1 MPDQSLSKAFVAKIT
16 AAPGSESELE
26 ELLTGAVELANQEAG
41 TVVWFAVR
49 TAPDTFWIFDAFQSE
64 EDRQAHANGQIVA
77 ALNANAGLLGAE
89 PEIMPADVLASK
101 MP

>member
-1 MPDQSLSKAFVAKIT
+1 MPEHTLTKAFVAKIS
-16 AAPGSESELE
+16 AAPGSESELAD
-26 ELLTGAVELANQEAG
+26 LLTGAVELANEEAG
-41 TVVWFAVR
+41 TAVWFAVQ
-49 TAPDTFWIFDAFQSE
+49 TDPGTFWIFDAFSSE

-89 PEIMPADVLASK
+89 PEIMPADILASK